1 MGPSGPGR
9 AGPGQPPGWGRGG
22 APGSPGAGG
31 LERGQGRLSGCP
43 LCSSPKLSARPT
55 VRPWTAEDPAWEN
68 GPTVAPR
75 GLGKKGPLLQRPLLQ
90 PPAKAVQTGL
100 VLMKADPMPGGPCRH
115 RAPQGSA
122 QLVPPSV
129 PPRRRGRGHTTP
141 QPLTLCRLWAP
152 RGMAGNQRLVHPG
165 PTGVHVCGRA
175 RTHACTPVQTH
186 MYTHAHTLTCAHA
199 HAHLCAHAHIH
210 AHAHTRAQA
219 PAETACGPGG
229 AQSRGRGLSTRER
242 SLCGL
247 GPEGAGLGQPSS
259 LGTGQKGG
267 LHPSDPDRVP
277 VCV

>member
-1 MGPSGPGR
+1 MGAPILNWPKYEKISGDGVLAPQGR
-9 AGPGQPPGWGRGG
+9 WGPVGQAELGLGSLLGGGGGG

-75 GLGKKGPLLQRPLLQ
+75 GLGKKGPLLQ

-186 MYTHAHTLTCAHA
+186 MYTHAHTRSPVHTCMHTCAHM
-199 HAHLCAHAHIH
+199 
-210 AHAHTRAQA
+210 HTYMHMHTHMHKRLRRR
-219 PAETACGPGG
+219 PVVLEGP
-229 AQSRGRGLSTRER
+229 
-242 SLCGL
+242 
-247 GPEGAGLGQPSS
+247 S
-259 LGTGQKGG
+259 LGVG
-267 LHPSDPDRVP
+267 V
-277 VCV
+277 